1 MGFNNLRMLDV
12 STLKVVHHR
21 TQLLS
26 QSKHFWSLLS
36 NKSCCC
42 TPNNRD
48 EIVAI
53 TSCRKKEL
61 FKTLIH
67 INLKCRHSILCLVYF
82 SFHLK
87 FVNKS
92 TSKNHESVLSKF
104 MQFIAQR
111 SLFCVF
117 PSRAVKPLRPL
128 LLHRQDA
135 VAVTIV
141 CFLKFEKMSVL
152 KCGKNTPRQMPSE
165 MEVAPFELLTLLSSL
180 PTITL
185 FKQHNTTV

>member
-1 MGFNNLRMLDV
+1 MALLSGWSNMEMGFNNLRMMLLRDV
-12 STLKVVHHR
+12 STLKVVRHR

-87 FVNKS
+87 FLY
-92 TSKNHESVLSKF
+92 SKLFPKITPHRDDNPP
-104 MQFIAQR
+104 QR
-111 SLFCVF
+111 
-117 PSRAVKPLRPL
+117 
-128 LLHRQDA
+128 
-135 VAVTIV
+135 
-141 CFLKFEKMSVL
+141 
-152 KCGKNTPRQMPSE
+152 GKIGRNTQPVIIDHQ
-165 MEVAPFELLTLLSSL
+165 
-180 PTITL
+180 
-185 FKQHNTTV
+185 

>member
-1 MGFNNLRMLDV
+1 MGFNNLRMQDV

-67 INLKCRHSILCLVYF
+67 INLKCRHYILCLVYVN
-82 SFHLK
+82 FHLK

-152 KCGKNTPRQMPSE
+152 KCGKKYPSTN
-165 MEVAPFELLTLLSSL
+165 AIRDGGS
-180 PTITL
+180 
-185 FKQHNTTV
+185 TV